1 MEKGL
6 EIEIFEIGGALC
18 PVKAWR
24 RYVAMAGNNEPE
36 LPAFRQEGG
45 LAYSHSMFNKDL
57 RTLIITMACLKALT
71 TTAPCLGVWDELG
84 GGDDKQENIA
94 IAGRDRD
101 RDKPVGR
108 RRLVLL
114 LSTRLLFTTAAGGR
128 FYAGP

>member
-57 RTLIITMACLKALT
+57 RTLFK
-71 TTAPCLGVWDELG
+71 
-84 GGDDKQENIA
+84 
-94 IAGRDRD
+94 GRVNYGAVSAHSFRQDPR
-101 RDKPVGR
+101 
-108 RRLVLL
+108 
-114 LSTRLLFTTAAGGR
+114 
-128 FYAGP
+128 